1 LFFKKISKA
10 LTPSLSTMIGRQIS
24 SHKNSGYSFKNYVV
38 CCIGKDYDG
47 PYINAYI
54 VSNNPYAGGLSTSGQ
69 IWFLNQE
76 SNHTTKH

>member
-1 LFFKKISKA
+1 
-10 LTPSLSTMIGRQIS
+10 MIGRQIS